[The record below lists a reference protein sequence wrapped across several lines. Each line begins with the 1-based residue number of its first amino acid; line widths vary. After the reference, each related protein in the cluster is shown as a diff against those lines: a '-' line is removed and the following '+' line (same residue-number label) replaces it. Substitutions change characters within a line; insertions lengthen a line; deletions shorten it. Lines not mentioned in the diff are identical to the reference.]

1 MSGTREDDTRA
12 DGISPELDRLS
23 AALMGDA
30 LDLLAAGED
39 VNVLLVAS
47 DAKGNVASF
56 SFSDDGIEECLEGAR
71 DKVRELAKAK
81 GDAESGVGGPVRYAI
96 TYVGAVADETGTYQ
110 DALLLEFGEKGY
122 RSYSAYSYFKG
133 KGTGE
138 GFAWTDP
145 APAGEL
151 EPLL

>member
-1 MSGTREDDTRA
+1 M
-12 DGISPELDRLS
+12 
-23 AALMGDA
+23 
-30 LDLLAAGED
+30 
-39 VNVLLVAS
+39 LLVAS

-56 SFSDDGIEECLEGAR
+56 SFSDDGIEECIEGAR
-71 DKVRELAKAK
+71 DKVRERARAH
-81 GDAESGVGGPVRYAI
+81 GDARSGVGTPVRYAI

>member
-1 MSGTREDDTRA
+1 MSGTREDETRA

-71 DKVRELAKAK
+71 DKVRELARVH
-81 GDAESGVGGPVRYAI
+81 GDAE
-96 TYVGAVADETGTYQ
+96 
-110 DALLLEFGEKGY
+110 
-122 RSYSAYSYFKG
+122 
-133 KGTGE
+133 
-138 GFAWTDP
+138 
-145 APAGEL
+145 
-151 EPLL
+151 